1 MVIAMEE
8 LNTLEQRVEKILERH
23 PGARSDYR
31 LLVLYSWFYQSGNRA
46 FLRFSPR
53 QLSLMASP
61 ESITRAYRFIVSR
74 RPELAAIPEVQELRE
89 QREEAMR
96 LHYERD
102 GQ

>member
-1 MVIAMEE
+1 MAMEE
-8 LNTLEQRVEKILERH
+8 LNTLEQRVERILERH

-46 FLRFSPR
+46 FLQFSPR

-61 ESITRAYRFIVSR
+61 ESITRAYRHIVR
-74 RPELAAIPEVQELRE
+74 GRPDLAATPEVQELRQ
-89 QREEAMR
+89 QREEALR
-96 LHYERD
+96 LHYGRA